1 MIIEVTTMK
10 NKIMLGFAVCAGLFL
25 CGQNVQ
31 ANRLGQDVSSYQLSD
46 FDYMLQRKQLGSE
59 FTIVKLGGSGG
70 FEGEHY
76 QNPKASAQL
85 ANASKS
91 GQDVAGYF
99 WGQFGSDRLL
109 AQKMARYAVADAHR
123 TGLKQGAAIALDYE
137 QGASM
142 SSTANTDAII
152 EFMSAVKSAGYKPL
166 LYSGAYYMKRYVDI
180 ERIGKQFGTCL
191 WVASYKTT
199 GLQLAPDF
207 AYFPSMNYV
216 AMWQFADNWHGT
228 DGNVELVSVIKGDVK
243 NAVAV
248 KPTVTVSGSYYTI
261 RPGDSWWSIANR
273 FGMDMYQLAQLNGM
287 SINNVIHPGQKIK
300 VKGTI
305 KNGAKP
311 VKNTNTSSYL
321 VKPGDSWWSIAAKHG
336 LSMYALAQRNG
347 KTIYT
352 VIHPGDKLTI
362 SGQTSRTYT
371 VRRGDTLSSIAS
383 RLGTSV
389 SSLASRNHISNINW
403 IYIGQRL
410 VY

>member
-1 MIIEVTTMK
+1 MVKI
-10 NKIMLGFAVCAGLFL
+10 NKVVVASLAVAGLFL
-25 CGQNVQ
+25 CSQNVQ

-46 FDYMLQRKQLGSE
+46 FEYMLQRKQLGSD

-99 WGQFGSDRLL
+99 WGQFGSDRLM
-109 AQKMARYAVADAHR
+109 AQKMAGYAVADAHR

-142 SSTANTDAII
+142 SRTANTDAII

-243 NAVAV
+243 NNVTV

-261 RPGDSWWSIANR
+261 QSGDSWWSIATR
-273 FGMDMYQLAQLNGM
+273 HGMDMYQLAQLNGM

-311 VKNTNTSSYL
+311 VKNANISSYV
-321 VKPGDSWWSIAAKHG
+321 VKPGDSWWSISAKYG
-336 LSMYALAQRNG
+336 LSMYTLAQRNG

-362 SGQTSRTYT
+362 SGQTATRAYT
-371 VRRGDTLSSIAS
+371 IRRGDTLSGIAS
-383 RLGTSV
+383 RLGVSV
-389 SSLASRNHISNINW
+389 SSLATRNRIGNINW
-403 IYIGQRL
+403 IYAGQRL
-410 VY
+410 SY

>member
-1 MIIEVTTMK
+1 MK

-25 CGQNVQ
+25 CSQNVQ

-46 FDYMLQRKQLGSE
+46 FEYMLQRKQLGSD

-142 SSTANTDAII
+142 SSIANTDAII
-152 EFMSAVKSAGYKPL
+152 EFMSAIKDAGYKPL
-166 LYSGAYYMKRYVDI
+166 LYSGAYYMRRYVDI

-287 SINNVIHPGQKIK
+287 SVNTVIHPGQKIR

-311 VKNTNTSSYL
+311 VKNTNTSFYV

-336 LSMYALAQRNG
+336 LSMYALASRNG

-352 VIHPGDKLTI
+352 VIHPGDKLTV
-362 SGQTSRTYT
+362 SGQTTRIYT
-371 VRRGDTLSSIAS
+371 VKSGDTLSAIANK
-383 RLGTSV
+383 LGTSV
-389 SSLASRNHISNINW
+389 NSLASRNHISNINW
-403 IYIGQRL
+403 IYAGQRL
-410 VY
+410 SY

>member
-1 MIIEVTTMK
+1 MK

-25 CGQNVQ
+25 CGQNAQ

-46 FDYMLQRKQLGSE
+46 FEYMLQRKQLGSD

-99 WGQFGSDRLL
+99 WGQFGSDRLM
-109 AQKMARYAVADAHR
+109 AQKMAGYAVSDAHR

-152 EFMSAVKSAGYKPL
+152 EFMSAIKGAGYKPL

-243 NAVAV
+243 NNVTV
-248 KPTVTVSGSYYTI
+248 KPTVTVSGIYYTI
-261 RPGDSWWSIANR
+261 QSGDSWWSIANR

-287 SINNVIHPGQKIK
+287 SINTVIHPGQKIK

-311 VKNTNTSSYL
+311 VKNTNTSSYV
-321 VKPGDSWWSIAAKHG
+321 VKPGDSWWSIAAKYG
-336 LSMYALAQRNG
+336 LSMYTLAARNG
-347 KTIYT
+347 KTICT
-352 VIHPGDKLTI
+352 VIHPGDRLTVI
-362 SGQTSRTYT
+362 GQTTRTYT
-371 VRRGDTLSSIAS
+371 VRRGDTLSGIAG
-383 RLGTSV
+383 RLGVSV
-389 SSLASRNHISNINW
+389 SALAARNNISNPNR
-403 IYIGQRL
+403 IYVGQCL
-410 VY
+410 AY

>member
-1 MIIEVTTMK
+1 MK

-31 ANRLGQDVSSYQLSD
+31 AYRLGQDVSSYQLSD

-152 EFMSAVKSAGYKPL
+152 EFMSAIKDAGYKPL

-261 RPGDSWWSIANR
+261 RPGDSWWSIA
-273 FGMDMYQLAQLNGM
+273 
-287 SINNVIHPGQKIK
+287 
-300 VKGTI
+300 
-305 KNGAKP
+305 
-311 VKNTNTSSYL
+311 
-321 VKPGDSWWSIAAKHG
+321 AKHG

>member
-1 MIIEVTTMK
+1 MK
-10 NKIMLGFAVCAGLFL
+10 NKIMLGFAICAGLFL
-25 CGQNVQ
+25 CGQNAQ
-31 ANRLGQDVSSYQLSD
+31 ANRLGQDVSSYQLSN
-46 FDYMLQRKQLGSE
+46 FEYMLQRKQLGSD

-123 TGLKQGAAIALDYE
+123 TGLKQEAAIALDYE

-152 EFMSAVKSAGYKPL
+152 EFMSAIKDAGYKPL

-243 NAVAV
+243 NNVTV
-248 KPTVTVSGSYYTI
+248 KPTVTVSGNYYTI
-261 RPGDSWWSIANR
+261 QSGDSWWSIANR

-300 VKGTI
+300 VNGTI
-305 KNGAKP
+305 KNGANP
-311 VKNTNTSSYL
+311 VKNNNTSSYV
-321 VKPGDSWWSIAAKHG
+321 VKPGDSWWSIATRHG
-336 LSMYALAQRNG
+336 MSMYTLAARNG

-352 VIHPGDKLTI
+352 VIHPGDRLTI
-362 SGQTSRTYT
+362 SGQTITATRAYT
-371 VRRGDTLSSIAS
+371 VRRGDTLSGISV
-383 RLGTSV
+383 RLGV
-389 SSLASRNHISNINW
+389 SIGHLVQVNRIGNPNR
-403 IYIGQRL
+403 IYVGQRL
-410 VY
+410 LY

>member
-1 MIIEVTTMK
+1 MK

-25 CGQNVQ
+25 CGQNAQ

-46 FDYMLQRKQLGSE
+46 FEYMLQRKQLGSD

-109 AQKMARYAVADAHR
+109 AQKMARFAVSDAHR

-199 GLQLAPDF
+199 ELQLAPDF

-243 NAVAV
+243 NNVTV

-261 RPGDSWWSIANR
+261 QSGDSWWSIATR
-273 FGMDMYQLAQLNGM
+273 HGMDMYQLAQLNGM
-287 SINNVIHPGQKIK
+287 SLTTLFIQGKKLKLRAQSKTVQNQLKIPILALMLLSLAIRGG
-300 VKGTI
+300 V
-305 KNGAKP
+305 
-311 VKNTNTSSYL
+311 SQ
-321 VKPGDSWWSIAAKHG
+321 
-336 LSMYALAQRNG
+336 LSMDCLCIRWHNATERRFTLLSTRA
-347 KTIYT
+347 
-352 VIHPGDKLTI
+352 
-362 SGQTSRTYT
+362 TS
-371 VRRGDTLSSIAS
+371 
-383 RLGTSV
+383 
-389 SSLASRNHISNINW
+389 
-403 IYIGQRL
+403 
-410 VY
+410 

>member
-1 MIIEVTTMK
+1 MK
-10 NKIMLGFAVCAGLFL
+10 NKIKIVIASLACAGLFL
-25 CGQNVQ
+25 CGQNAQ

-46 FDYMLQRKQLGSE
+46 FEYMLQRKQLGSE

-99 WGQFGSDRLL
+99 WGQFGSDRWL
-109 AQKMARYAVADAHR
+109 AQKMARYAVEDAHR

-152 EFMSAVKSAGYKPL
+152 EFMSAIKDAGYKPL

-243 NAVAV
+243 NNVTV
-248 KPTVTVSGSYYTI
+248 KPTVTVSGNYYTI
-261 RPGDSWWSIANR
+261 QSGDSWWSIANR

-311 VKNTNTSSYL
+311 VKNTNTSFYV

-362 SGQTSRTYT
+362 SGQTSHTYT
-371 VRRGDTLSSIAS
+371 VRRGDTLSTIAC
-383 RLGTSV
+383 RLGVSV
-389 SSLASRNHISNINW
+389 GYLARKNSIINPNR
-403 IYIGQRL
+403 IYLGDNL
-410 VY
+410 TY

>member
-1 MIIEVTTMK
+1 MMK

-25 CGQNVQ
+25 CSQNVQ

-46 FDYMLQRKQLGSE
+46 FEYMLQRKQLGSD

-243 NAVAV
+243 NNVTV

-261 RPGDSWWSIANR
+261 QSGDSWWSIATR
-273 FGMDMYQLAQLNGM
+273 HGMDMYQLAQLNGM

-311 VKNTNTSSYL
+311 VKNTNISSYV
-321 VKPGDSWWSIAAKHG
+321 VKPGDSWWSISAKYG
-336 LSMYALAQRNG
+336 LSMYTLAQRNG

-362 SGQTSRTYT
+362 SGQTATRAYT
-371 VRRGDTLSSIAS
+371 IRRGDTLSGIAS
-383 RLGTSV
+383 RLGVSV
-389 SSLASRNHISNINW
+389 SSLATRNRIGNINW
-403 IYIGQRL
+403 IYAGQRL
-410 VY
+410 SY

>member
-1 MIIEVTTMK
+1 MMK

-25 CGQNVQ
+25 CSQNVQ

-46 FDYMLQRKQLGSE
+46 FEYMLQRKQLGPD

-142 SSTANTDAII
+142 SSTANTDAVI
-152 EFMSAVKSAGYKPL
+152 EFMSAIKDAGYKPL

-191 WVASYKTT
+191 WVAGYKTT
-199 GLQLAPDF
+199 ELQLAPDF

-216 AMWQFADNWHGT
+216 AMWQFANNWHGT

-243 NAVAV
+243 NNVTV

-261 RPGDSWWSIANR
+261 QSGDSWWSIANR

-287 SINNVIHPGQKIK
+287 SINTVIHPGQKIR

-311 VKNTNTSSYL
+311 VKNTNTSFYV
-321 VKPGDSWWSIAAKHG
+321 VKPGDSWWNIAAKHG
-336 LSMYALAQRNG
+336 LSMYTLAARNG
-347 KTIYT
+347 KTIYSML
-352 VIHPGDKLTI
+352 HPGDHLTI
-362 SGQTSRTYT
+362 SGQTATRAYT
-371 VRRGDTLSSIAS
+371 VRRGDTLSGIAS
-383 RLGTSV
+383 RLGVSV
-389 SSLASRNHISNINW
+389 GYLARKNSIINPNL
-403 IYIGQRL
+403 ILVGQRL
-410 VY
+410 SY

>member
-1 MIIEVTTMK
+1 MK
-10 NKIMLGFAVCAGLFL
+10 NKIMLGFAVCTGLFL
-25 CGQNVQ
+25 CSQNVQ

-46 FDYMLQRKQLGSE
+46 FEYMLQRKQLGSD

-142 SSTANTDAII
+142 SSTANTDAVI
-152 EFMSAVKSAGYKPL
+152 EFMSAIKDAGYKPL

-287 SINNVIHPGQKIK
+287 SVNTVIHPGQKIR

-311 VKNTNTSSYL
+311 VKNTNTSFYV

-336 LSMYALAQRNG
+336 LSMYALASRNG

-362 SGQTSRTYT
+362 NGQTTRTYT
-371 VRRGDTLSSIAS
+371 VRCGDTLSSIAS
-383 RLGTSV
+383 RFGVSV
-389 SSLASRNHISNINW
+389 NSLATRNHISNINW

>member
-1 MIIEVTTMK
+1 MK
-10 NKIMLGFAVCAGLFL
+10 NKIMLGFAICAGLFL

-46 FDYMLQRKQLGSE
+46 FEYMLQRKQLGSD

-142 SSTANTDAII
+142 SSIANTDAII
-152 EFMSAVKSAGYKPL
+152 EFMSAIKDAGYKPL

-228 DGNVELVSVIKGDVK
+228 DGNVELVSVVKGDVK
-243 NAVAV
+243 NNVTV
-248 KPTVTVSGSYYTI
+248 KPTVTVSGSCYTI

-311 VKNTNTSSYL
+311 VKNTNTSFYV

-336 LSMYALAQRNG
+336 LSMYALASRNG

-362 SGQTSRTYT
+362 SGQTVTATRAYT

-383 RLGTSV
+383 RLGVSV
-389 SSLASRNHISNINW
+389 GYLARKNSIINPNL
-403 IYIGQRL
+403 ILVGQRL
-410 VY
+410 SY

>member
-1 MIIEVTTMK
+1 MK
-10 NKIMLGFAVCAGLFL
+10 NKLKVVITGLACAGLFL
-25 CGQNVQ
+25 CSQSAQ

-46 FDYMLQRKQLGSE
+46 FEYMLQRKQLGSE

-152 EFMSAVKSAGYKPL
+152 EFMSAIKDAGYKPL

-311 VKNTNTSSYL
+311 VRNTNTSFYV
-321 VKPGDSWWSIAAKHG
+321 VKPGDSWWSIAAKYG
-336 LSMYALAQRNG
+336 LSMYTLAQRNG

-362 SGQTSRTYT
+362 SGQTARTYT
-371 VRRGDTLSSIAS
+371 VRHGDTLSSIAG
-383 RLGTSV
+383 RLGVSV
-389 SSLASRNHISNINW
+389 SSLASRNHIINPNR
-403 IYIGQRL
+403 IYVGQRL

>member
-1 MIIEVTTMK
+1 MVKI
-10 NKIMLGFAVCAGLFL
+10 NKVVVASLVVAGLFL

-152 EFMSAVKSAGYKPL
+152 EFMSAIKDAGYKPL

-287 SINNVIHPGQKIK
+287 SINTVIHPGQKIR

-311 VKNTNTSSYL
+311 VKNTNTSFYV

-336 LSMYALAQRNG
+336 LSMYTLASRNG

-362 SGQTSRTYT
+362 SGQTSRVYT
-371 VRRGDTLSSIAS
+371 VRRGDTLSGIAS

-389 SSLASRNHISNINW
+389 SSLASRNHISNPNLIFV
-403 IYIGQRL
+403 GQQL
-410 VY
+410 LY

>member
-1 MIIEVTTMK
+1 MVKI
-10 NKIMLGFAVCAGLFL
+10 NKVVVASLAVAGLFL
-25 CGQNVQ
+25 CSQNAQ

-46 FDYMLQRKQLGSE
+46 FEYMLQRKQLGSE

-109 AQKMARYAVADAHR
+109 AQKMARYAAADARR

-152 EFMSAVKSAGYKPL
+152 EFMSAIKDAGYKPL

-243 NAVAV
+243 NNVTV

-311 VKNTNTSSYL
+311 VKNNNTSSYV
-321 VKPGDSWWSIAAKHG
+321 VKPGDSWWSIAAKYG
-336 LSMYALAQRNG
+336 LSMYTLASRNG
-347 KTIYT
+347 KTIYSML
-352 VIHPGDKLTI
+352 HPGDKLTVI
-362 SGQTSRTYT
+362 GQTSRTYA
-371 VRRGDTLSSIAS
+371 VRRGDTLSNIAN
-383 RLGTSV
+383 RLGQSV
-389 SSLASRNHISNINW
+389 YKLAQNNNITNINL
-403 IYIGQRL
+403 IYVGQKIS
-410 VY
+410 Y

>member
-1 MIIEVTTMK
+1 MK
-10 NKIMLGFAVCAGLFL
+10 NKIMLVFAVCAGLFL
-25 CGQNVQ
+25 CGQNAQ

-137 QGASM
+137 QGASI
-142 SSTANTDAII
+142 SSTANTDAVI
-152 EFMSAVKSAGYKPL
+152 EFMSAIKDAGYKPL

-287 SINNVIHPGQKIK
+287 SVNTVIHPGQKIR

-311 VKNTNTSSYL
+311 VKNTNTSFYV

-336 LSMYALAQRNG
+336 LSMYALASRNG

-383 RLGTSV
+383 RLGVSV
-389 SSLASRNHISNINW
+389 SHLVQTNHIGNPNLIFV
-403 IYIGQRL
+403 GQRL
-410 VY
+410 NY

>member
-1 MIIEVTTMK
+1 MK
-10 NKIMLGFAVCAGLFL
+10 NKIMLVFAVCAGLFL
-25 CGQNVQ
+25 CGQNAQ

-142 SSTANTDAII
+142 SSTANTDAVI
-152 EFMSAVKSAGYKPL
+152 EFMSAIKDAGYKPL

-248 KPTVTVSGSYYTI
+248 KPTVTVSGSYYAI

-273 FGMDMYQLAQLNGM
+273 FGMDMYQLAQLNSM

-311 VKNTNTSSYL
+311 VKNTNTSSYV
-321 VKPGDSWWSIAAKHG
+321 VKPGDSWWSIAANHG

-371 VRRGDTLSSIAS
+371 VRRGDTLSSIAN
-383 RLGTSV
+383 RYGTTWQKLQKMN
-389 SSLASRNHISNINW
+389 SLSNPNW
-403 IYIGQRL
+403 IYLGQKL
-410 VY
+410 NI

>member
-1 MIIEVTTMK
+1 MMRS
-10 NKIMLGFAVCAGLFL
+10 KIMLGFAICAGLFL
-25 CGQNVQ
+25 CSQNAQ

-46 FDYMLQRKQLGSE
+46 FEYMLQRKQLGSE

-109 AQKMARYAVADAHR
+109 AQKMARYAAADARR

-152 EFMSAVKSAGYKPL
+152 EFMSAIKGAGYKPL

-243 NAVAV
+243 NNVAV
-248 KPTVTVSGSYYTI
+248 KQTVTVSGSYYTI
-261 RPGDSWWSIANR
+261 RPGDSWWLIANR

-311 VKNTNTSSYL
+311 VKNTNTSFYV

-336 LSMYALAQRNG
+336 LSMYALASRNG
-347 KTIYT
+347 KTIYS
-352 VIHPGDKLTI
+352 VIHPGDRLTI
-362 SGQTSRTYT
+362 SGQTATRAYT
-371 VRRGDTLSSIAS
+371 VRRGDTLSGIAS
-383 RLGTSV
+383 RLGVSV

-403 IYIGQRL
+403 IYAGQRL

>member
-1 MIIEVTTMK
+1 MK
-10 NKIMLGFAVCAGLFL
+10 NKIKIVITGLACAGLFL

-336 LSMYALAQRNG
+336 LSMYTLAARNG
-347 KTIYT
+347 RTIYSML
-352 VIHPGDKLTI
+352 HPGDRLTI

-371 VRRGDTLSSIAS
+371 VRRGDTLSGIAG
-383 RLGTSV
+383 RLGVSV
-389 SSLASRNHISNINW
+389 SHLAQTNHISNPNLIFA
-403 IYIGQRL
+403 GQRL
-410 VY
+410 NY

>member
-1 MIIEVTTMK
+1 MK
-10 NKIMLGFAVCAGLFL
+10 NKIMLGFAVCTGLFL
-25 CGQNVQ
+25 CSQNVQ

-46 FDYMLQRKQLGSE
+46 FEYMLQRKQLGSD

-142 SSTANTDAII
+142 SSTANTDAVI
-152 EFMSAVKSAGYKPL
+152 EFMSAIKDAGYKPL

-311 VKNTNTSSYL
+311 VKNTNISSYV
-321 VKPGDSWWSIAAKHG
+321 VKPGDSWWSIAAKYG
-336 LSMYALAQRNG
+336 LSMYTLAQRNG
-347 KTIYT
+347 KTIYS
-352 VIHPGDKLTI
+352 VIHPGDRLTI

-383 RLGTSV
+383 RLGVSV

>member
-1 MIIEVTTMK
+1 MK
-10 NKIMLGFAVCAGLFL
+10 NKIMLGFAICAGLFL

-46 FDYMLQRKQLGSE
+46 FEYMLQRKQLGSE

-109 AQKMARYAVADAHR
+109 AQKMARYAAADARR

-152 EFMSAVKSAGYKPL
+152 EFMSAIKDAGYKPL

-228 DGNVELVSVIKGDVK
+228 DGNVELASVVKGDVK
-243 NAVAV
+243 NNVTV
-248 KPTVTVSGSYYTI
+248 KPTVTVSGSCYTI

-311 VKNTNTSSYL
+311 VKNTNTSFYV

-336 LSMYALAQRNG
+336 LSMYALASRNG

-362 SGQTSRTYT
+362 SGQTVTATRAYT

-383 RLGTSV
+383 RLGVSV
-389 SSLASRNHISNINW
+389 GYLARKNSIINPNL
-403 IYIGQRL
+403 ILVGQRL
-410 VY
+410 SY

>member
-1 MIIEVTTMK
+1 MVKI
-10 NKIMLGFAVCAGLFL
+10 NKVVAASLAVAGLFL
-25 CGQNVQ
+25 CSQNVQ

-46 FDYMLQRKQLGSE
+46 FEYMLQRKQLGSD

-142 SSTANTDAII
+142 SSTANTDAVI
-152 EFMSAVKSAGYKPL
+152 EFMSAIKDAGYKPL

-261 RPGDSWWSIANR
+261 RPGDSWWLIANR

-311 VKNTNTSSYL
+311 VKNTNTSFYV
-321 VKPGDSWWSIAAKHG
+321 VKPGDSWWSIAAKYG
-336 LSMYALAQRNG
+336 LSMYTLAARNG
-347 KTIYT
+347 KTIYSML
-352 VIHPGDKLTI
+352 HPGDCLTI

>member
-1 MIIEVTTMK
+1 MVKI
-10 NKIMLGFAVCAGLFL
+10 NKFVVASLAVAGLFL
-25 CGQNVQ
+25 GSQNVQ

-46 FDYMLQRKQLGSE
+46 FEYMLQRKQLGSD

-142 SSTANTDAII
+142 SSIANTDAII
-152 EFMSAVKSAGYKPL
+152 EFMSAIKDAGYKPL
-166 LYSGAYYMKRYVDI
+166 LYSGAYYMRKYVDI

-287 SINNVIHPGQKIK
+287 SVNTVIHPGQKIR

-311 VKNTNTSSYL
+311 VKNTNTSFYV

-336 LSMYALAQRNG
+336 LSMYALASRNG

-352 VIHPGDKLTI
+352 VIHPGDKLTV
-362 SGQTSRTYT
+362 SGQTTRIYT
-371 VRRGDTLSSIAS
+371 VKSGDTLSAIANK
-383 RLGTSV
+383 LGTSV
-389 SSLASRNHISNINW
+389 NSLASRNHISNINW
-403 IYIGQRL
+403 IYAGQRL
-410 VY
+410 SY

>member
-1 MIIEVTTMK
+1 MVKI
-10 NKIMLGFAVCAGLFL
+10 NKVVVASLAVAGLFL
-25 CGQNVQ
+25 CSQNVQ

-46 FDYMLQRKQLGSE
+46 FEYMLQRKQLGSD

-99 WGQFGSDRLL
+99 WGQFGSDRLM
-109 AQKMARYAVADAHR
+109 AQKMAGYAVSDARR

-152 EFMSAVKSAGYKPL
+152 EFMSAIKSAGYKPL

-191 WVASYKTT
+191 WVAGYKTT

-243 NAVAV
+243 NNVTV
-248 KPTVTVSGSYYTI
+248 KPTVTVSVSYYTI
-261 RPGDSWWSIANR
+261 QPGDSWWSIANR

-287 SINNVIHPGQKIK
+287 SINTVIHPGQKIR

-311 VKNTNTSSYL
+311 VKNTNTSFYV
-321 VKPGDSWWSIAAKHG
+321 VKPGDSWWNIAAKHG
-336 LSMYALAQRNG
+336 LSMYTLASRNG
-347 KTIYT
+347 KTIHT

-371 VRRGDTLSSIAS
+371 VSRGDTLSGIAG
-383 RLGTSV
+383 RLGVSV
-389 SSLASRNHISNINW
+389 SALAARNNISNPNR
-403 IYIGQRL
+403 IYVGQCL
-410 VY
+410 AY

>member
-1 MIIEVTTMK
+1 MVKI
-10 NKIMLGFAVCAGLFL
+10 NKFVVASLAVAGLFL
-25 CGQNVQ
+25 GSQNVQ

-152 EFMSAVKSAGYKPL
+152 EFMSAIKDAGYKPL

-216 AMWQFADNWHGT
+216 AIWQFADNWHGT

-336 LSMYALAQRNG
+336 LSMYALASRNG

-352 VIHPGDKLTI
+352 VIHPGDKLAI
-362 SGQTSRTYT
+362 SGQTARTYT

>member
-1 MIIEVTTMK
+1 MK
-10 NKIMLGFAVCAGLFL
+10 NKIMLGFAICAGLFL

-46 FDYMLQRKQLGSE
+46 FEYMLQRKQLGSE

-109 AQKMARYAVADAHR
+109 AQKMARYAAADARR

-152 EFMSAVKSAGYKPL
+152 EFMSAIKDAGYKPL

-228 DGNVELVSVIKGDVK
+228 DGNVELVSVVKGDVK
-243 NAVAV
+243 NNVTV
-248 KPTVTVSGSYYTI
+248 KPTVTVSGSCYTI

-311 VKNTNTSSYL
+311 VKNTNTSFYV

-336 LSMYALAQRNG
+336 LSMYALASRNG

-352 VIHPGDKLTI
+352 VIHPGDHLTI
-362 SGQTSRTYT
+362 SGQTVTATRAYT
-371 VRRGDTLSSIAS
+371 VRRGDTLSGISV
-383 RLGTSV
+383 RLGV
-389 SSLASRNHISNINW
+389 SIGHLVHVNRIGNPNR
-403 IYIGQRL
+403 IYVGQRL

>member
-1 MIIEVTTMK
+1 MRS
-10 NKIMLGFAVCAGLFL
+10 KIMLGFAVCAGLFL

-46 FDYMLQRKQLGSE
+46 FGYMLQRKQLGSE

-109 AQKMARYAVADAHR
+109 AQKMARYAAADARR

-152 EFMSAVKSAGYKPL
+152 EFMSAIKDAGYKPL

-243 NAVAV
+243 NNVTV
-248 KPTVTVSGSYYTI
+248 KPTVTVSGNYYTI
-261 RPGDSWWSIANR
+261 QSGDSWWSIANR

-287 SINNVIHPGQKIK
+287 SINTVIHPGQKIR

-311 VKNTNTSSYL
+311 IKNNNTSFYV
-321 VKPGDSWWSIAAKHG
+321 VKPGDSWWSISAKYG
-336 LSMYALAQRNG
+336 LSMYTLASRNG
-347 KTIYT
+347 KTIYS
-352 VIHPGDKLTI
+352 VIHPGDKLTVI
-362 SGQTSRTYT
+362 GQMSRTYT
-371 VRRGDTLSSIAS
+371 VSRGDTLSVIAS
-383 RLGTSV
+383 RLGVSV

-403 IYIGQRL
+403 IYVGQRL

>member
-1 MIIEVTTMK
+1 MK
-10 NKIMLGFAVCAGLFL
+10 NKIKIVIAGLACAGLFL
-25 CGQNVQ
+25 CGQNAQ

-46 FDYMLQRKQLGSE
+46 FEYMLQRKQLGSD

-109 AQKMARYAVADAHR
+109 AQKMARFAVSDAHR

-142 SSTANTDAII
+142 SSTANTDAVI
-152 EFMSAVKSAGYKPL
+152 EFMSAIKDAGYKPL

-261 RPGDSWWSIANR
+261 QSGDSWWSIANR

-287 SINNVIHPGQKIK
+287 SINTVIHPGQKIK

-311 VKNTNTSSYL
+311 VKNTNTSSYV
-321 VKPGDSWWSIAAKHG
+321 VKPGDSWWSIAAKYG
-336 LSMYALAQRNG
+336 LSMYTLAARNG

-352 VIHPGDKLTI
+352 VIHPGDRLTI

-371 VRRGDTLSSIAS
+371 VSRGDTLSVIAC
-383 RLGTSV
+383 RLGVSV
-389 SSLASRNHISNINW
+389 GYLARKNSIINPNR
-403 IYIGQRL
+403 IYVGQRL
-410 VY
+410 LY

>member
-1 MIIEVTTMK
+1 MK

-25 CGQNVQ
+25 CSQNVQ

-46 FDYMLQRKQLGSE
+46 FEYMLQRKQLWSD

-191 WVASYKTT
+191 WVAGYKTT

-216 AMWQFADNWHGT
+216 AMWQFANNWHGT

-243 NAVAV
+243 NNVTV

-261 RPGDSWWSIANR
+261 QSGDSWWSIATR
-273 FGMDMYQLAQLNGM
+273 HGMDMYQLAQLNGM

-311 VKNTNTSSYL
+311 VKNTNISSYV
-321 VKPGDSWWSIAAKHG
+321 VKPGDSWWSISAKYG
-336 LSMYALAQRNG
+336 LSMYTLAQRNG

-362 SGQTSRTYT
+362 SGQTATRAYT
-371 VRRGDTLSSIAS
+371 IRRGDTLSGIAS
-383 RLGTSV
+383 RLGVSV
-389 SSLASRNHISNINW
+389 SSLATRNRIGNINW
-403 IYIGQRL
+403 IYAGQRL
-410 VY
+410 SY

>member
-1 MIIEVTTMK
+1 MCR
-10 NKIMLGFAVCAGLFL
+10 AFL
-25 CGQNVQ
+25 CGQNAQ

-46 FDYMLQRKQLGSE
+46 FEYMLQRKQLGSD

-109 AQKMARYAVADAHR
+109 AQKMARYAAADARR

-142 SSTANTDAII
+142 SSTANTDAIS
-152 EFMSAVKSAGYKPL
+152 EFMSAIKDAGYKPL

-273 FGMDMYQLAQLNGM
+273 FGMDMYQLAQLNFV
-287 SINNVIHPGQKIK
+287 SINNVIHPCQKIK

-311 VKNTNTSSYL
+311 VKNTNTSSYV
-321 VKPGDSWWSIAAKHG
+321 VKPGDSWWSIAAKYG
-336 LSMYALAQRNG
+336 LSMYTLAQRNG

-352 VIHPGDKLTI
+352 VIHPGDRLTI
-362 SGQTSRTYT
+362 SGQTVTATRAYT
-371 VRRGDTLSSIAS
+371 VRRGDTLSSIAN
-383 RLGTSV
+383 RYGTIWQKLQKMN
-389 SSLASRNHISNINW
+389 SLSNPNW
-403 IYIGQRL
+403 IYLGQKL
-410 VY
+410 NI

>member
-1 MIIEVTTMK
+1 MVKI
-10 NKIMLGFAVCAGLFL
+10 NKVVVASLAVAGLFL
-25 CGQNVQ
+25 CSQNVQ

-46 FDYMLQRKQLGSE
+46 FEYMLQRKQLGSD

-70 FEGEHY
+70 LEGEHY

-99 WGQFGSDRLL
+99 WGQFGSDRLM

-123 TGLKQGAAIALDYE
+123 AGLKQEAAIALDYE

-152 EFMSAVKSAGYKPL
+152 EFMSAIKDAGYKPL

-243 NAVAV
+243 NNVTV

-261 RPGDSWWSIANR
+261 QSGDSWWSIANR

-287 SINNVIHPGQKIK
+287 SINTVIHPGQKIR

-311 VKNTNTSSYL
+311 VKNTNISSYV

-336 LSMYALAQRNG
+336 LSMYALASRNG
-347 KTIYT
+347 KTIYS
-352 VIHPGDKLTI
+352 VIHPGDRLTVI
-362 SGQTSRTYT
+362 GQTTRIYT
-371 VRRGDTLSSIAS
+371 VKSGDTLSAIANK
-383 RLGTSV
+383 LGTSV
-389 SSLASRNHISNINW
+389 NSLASRNHISNINW
-403 IYIGQRL
+403 IYAGQRL
-410 VY
+410 SY

>member
-1 MIIEVTTMK
+1 MVKI
-10 NKIMLGFAVCAGLFL
+10 NKVVVASLAVAGLFL

-46 FDYMLQRKQLGSE
+46 FEYMLQRKQLGSE

-142 SSTANTDAII
+142 SSTANTDAVI
-152 EFMSAVKSAGYKPL
+152 EFMSAIKDAGYKPL

-228 DGNVELVSVIKGDVK
+228 DGNVELVSVVKGNVK
-243 NAVAV
+243 NNVTV
-248 KPTVTVSGSYYTI
+248 KPTVTVSGSCYTI

-287 SINNVIHPGQKIK
+287 SVNTVIHPGQKIR

-311 VKNTNTSSYL
+311 VKNTNTSFYV

-336 LSMYALAQRNG
+336 LSMYALASRNG

-362 SGQTSRTYT
+362 NGQTTRTYT
-371 VRRGDTLSSIAS
+371 VRCGDTLSSIAS
-383 RLGTSV
+383 RFGVSV
-389 SSLASRNHISNINW
+389 NSLATRNHISNINW

>member
-1 MIIEVTTMK
+1 MK
-10 NKIMLGFAVCAGLFL
+10 NKIKIVIASLACAGLFL
-25 CGQNVQ
+25 CSQNAQ
-31 ANRLGQDVSSYQLSD
+31 ANRLGQDVSSYQFSD
-46 FDYMLQRKQLGSE
+46 FEYMLQRKQLGSE

-142 SSTANTDAII
+142 SSTANTDAVI
-152 EFMSAVKSAGYKPL
+152 EFMSAVKGAGYKPL

-261 RPGDSWWSIANR
+261 RPGDSWWSIANH

-311 VKNTNTSSYL
+311 VKNINTSSYV
-321 VKPGDSWWSIAAKHG
+321 VKPGDSWWSIAAKYG
-336 LSMYALAQRNG
+336 LSMYTLAACNG

-362 SGQTSRTYT
+362 SGQTTRTYT
-371 VRRGDTLSSIAS
+371 VSHGDTLSSIAS

-389 SSLASRNHISNINW
+389 SSLASRNHISNPNLILA
-403 IYIGQRL
+403 GQRL
-410 VY
+410 SY

>member
-1 MIIEVTTMK
+1 MK
-10 NKIMLGFAVCAGLFL
+10 NKIKIVIASLACAGLFL
-25 CGQNVQ
+25 CSQNVQ

-46 FDYMLQRKQLGSE
+46 FEYMLQRKQLGSD

-142 SSTANTDAII
+142 SSTANTDAVI
-152 EFMSAVKSAGYKPL
+152 EFMSAIKDAGYKPL

-287 SINNVIHPGQKIK
+287 LINNVIHPGQKIK

-305 KNGAKP
+305 KKGAKP
-311 VKNTNTSSYL
+311 VKNTNTSFYV

-336 LSMYALAQRNG
+336 LSMYALASRNG
-347 KTIYT
+347 KTIYS
-352 VIHPGDKLTI
+352 VIHPGDRLTVI
-362 SGQTSRTYT
+362 GQTTRIYT
-371 VRRGDTLSSIAS
+371 VKSGDTLSAIANK
-383 RLGTSV
+383 LGTSV
-389 SSLASRNHISNINW
+389 NSLASRNHISNINW
-403 IYIGQRL
+403 IYAGQRL
-410 VY
+410 SY

>member
-1 MIIEVTTMK
+1 MK
-10 NKIMLGFAVCAGLFL
+10 NKIILGFAVCAGLFL
-25 CGQNVQ
+25 CGQKNVQ

-46 FDYMLQRKQLGSE
+46 FEYMLQRKQLGSE

-76 QNPKASAQL
+76 QNTKASAQL

-109 AQKMARYAVADAHR
+109 AQKMARFAVSDAHR

-152 EFMSAVKSAGYKPL
+152 EFMSAIKSAGYKPL

-199 GLQLAPDF
+199 ELQLAPDF

-243 NAVAV
+243 NNVTV

-261 RPGDSWWSIANR
+261 QSGDSWWSIATR
-273 FGMDMYQLAQLNGM
+273 HGMDMYQLAQLNGM

-311 VKNTNTSSYL
+311 VKNTNISSYV
-321 VKPGDSWWSIAAKHG
+321 VKPGDSWWSISAKYG
-336 LSMYALAQRNG
+336 LSMYTLAQRNG

-362 SGQTSRTYT
+362 SGQTATRAYT
-371 VRRGDTLSSIAS
+371 IRRGDTLSGIAS
-383 RLGTSV
+383 RLGVSV
-389 SSLASRNHISNINW
+389 SSLATRNRIGNINW
-403 IYIGQRL
+403 IYAGQRL
-410 VY
+410 SY

>member
-1 MIIEVTTMK
+1 MK
-10 NKIMLGFAVCAGLFL
+10 NKIKIIIAGLACAGLFL
-25 CGQNVQ
+25 CGQKNVQ

-46 FDYMLQRKQLGSE
+46 FEYMLQRKQLGSE

-109 AQKMARYAVADAHR
+109 AQKMARYAAADARR

-152 EFMSAVKSAGYKPL
+152 EFMLAIKGAGYKPL

-180 ERIGKQFGTCL
+180 DRIGKQFGTCL

-243 NAVAV
+243 NNVTV

-261 RPGDSWWSIANR
+261 QPGDSWWSIANR

-287 SINNVIHPGQKIK
+287 SINTVIHPGQKIK

-311 VKNTNTSSYL
+311 VKNTNTSFYV

-347 KTIYT
+347 RTIYSML
-352 VIHPGDKLTI
+352 HPGDKLTI
-362 SGQTSRTYT
+362 RQTVIATRAYT
-371 VRRGDTLSSIAS
+371 VRRGDTLSGISA
-383 RLGTSV
+383 RLGVSV
-389 SSLASRNHISNINW
+389 NSLASFNHIRNINW

-410 VY
+410 LY

>member
-1 MIIEVTTMK
+1 MG
-10 NKIMLGFAVCAGLFL
+10 KIKIVIASLACAGLFL

-46 FDYMLQRKQLGSE
+46 FEYMLQRKQLGSE

-85 ANASKS
+85 TNASKS

-99 WGQFGSDRLL
+99 WGQFGSDRLM

-152 EFMSAVKSAGYKPL
+152 EFMSAIKDAGYKPL
-166 LYSGAYYMKRYVDI
+166 LYSGAYYMKKYVDI

-228 DGNVELVSVIKGDVK
+228 DGNEELVSVIKGDVK

-273 FGMDMYQLAQLNGM
+273 FGMDMYQLAQLNSM

-311 VKNTNTSSYL
+311 VKNTNTSFYV

-336 LSMYALAQRNG
+336 LSMYALASRNG
-347 KTIYT
+347 KTIYS
-352 VIHPGDKLTI
+352 VIHPGDRLTVI
-362 SGQTSRTYT
+362 GQTTRIYT
-371 VRRGDTLSSIAS
+371 VKSGDTLSAIANK
-383 RLGTSV
+383 LGTSV
-389 SSLASRNHISNINW
+389 NSLASRNHISNINW
-403 IYIGQRL
+403 IYAGQRL
-410 VY
+410 SY

>member
-1 MIIEVTTMK
+1 MK
-10 NKIMLGFAVCAGLFL
+10 NKIKIVIAGLACAGLFL
-25 CGQNVQ
+25 YGQNAQ

-46 FDYMLQRKQLGSE
+46 FEYMLQRKQLGSE

-99 WGQFGSDRLL
+99 WGQFGSDRWL

-142 SSTANTDAII
+142 SRTANTDAII

-311 VKNTNTSSYL
+311 VKNTNTSSYV

-336 LSMYALAQRNG
+336 LSMYALASRNG
-347 KTIYT
+347 KTIYS
-352 VIHPGDKLTI
+352 VIHPGDRLTVI
-362 SGQTSRTYT
+362 GQTTRIYT
-371 VRRGDTLSSIAS
+371 VKSGDTLSAIANK
-383 RLGTSV
+383 LGTSV
-389 SSLASRNHISNINW
+389 NSLASRNHISNINW
-403 IYIGQRL
+403 IYAGQRL
-410 VY
+410 SY

>member
-1 MIIEVTTMK
+1 MK
-10 NKIMLGFAVCAGLFL
+10 NKVKIVITGLACAGLFL
-25 CGQNVQ
+25 CGQNAQ

-46 FDYMLQRKQLGSE
+46 FNYMLQRKQLGSE

-85 ANASKS
+85 ASASKS

-336 LSMYALAQRNG
+336 LSMYTLAQRNG

-352 VIHPGDKLTI
+352 VIHPGDHLTI
-362 SGQTSRTYT
+362 SGQATRTYT
-371 VRRGDTLSSIAS
+371 VRCGDTLSAIANK
-383 RLGTSV
+383 LGTSV
-389 SSLASRNHISNINW
+389 NSLASRNRISNPNLIFV
-403 IYIGQRL
+403 GQQL